1 MAQSTPLPTRAA
13 LRDLLSD
20 LVGQPVAIAEA
31 TAQALQPERPARGA
45 VYRRDDGTVAALC
58 VLDRELATAVGAGL
72 GGLPAPGAAAVE
84 AEEDGDLGGELDEY
98 VREVVN
104 IVAKLLNAPGAPHVA
119 LRDVRRL
126 PGEVPSDEASVLLT
140 PRRRV
145 DYRVRV
151 DGYPQGT
158 VTFVAA

>member
-20 LVGQPVAIAEA
+20 LVGQPVAIAES
-31 TAQALQPERPARGA
+31 TGQALQPERPARGA
-45 VYRRDDGTVAALC
+45 VYRRDDGSVAALC
-58 VLDRELATAVGAGL
+58 VLDRDLATAVGAGL
-72 GGLPAPGAAAVE
+72 GGLPAPDASAAVDE
-84 AEEDGDLGGELDEY
+84 AGDLGGELDEY

-104 IVAKLLNAPGAPHVA
+104 IVAKLLNTPGAPHVA